1 MDSEKREDNELTV
14 DEEADET
21 TEAKSGDRF
30 QAAVAILI
38 ALVSVISAVVVWRA
52 SMAAGSGSA
61 VDHRGLVDTVKYE
74 AACAQTVAM
83 LYQEADYVTQHA
95 LYQARVDTLQAQD
108 SAAASTEAEWV
119 SQIVV
124 NLALFTPMTT
134 DSDYQ
139 TAGGGVDLDKRLD
152 DIRAADPDLR
162 DMDPQQQFTD
172 ADQYYTE
179 AQVLISFVIVFAVA
193 LFFLTLAE
201 ITRHKI
207 RVGLAAIGTVIFL
220 IGLSGVVIAEA
231 YFVVSR
237 LIAT

>member
-1 MDSEKREDNELTV
+1 MNNEDREDNALAPDEEV
-14 DEEADET
+14 DES
-21 TEAKSGDRF
+21 EAKSGDRF

-38 ALVSVISAVVVWRA
+38 ALVSVISAAVVWRA
-52 SMAAGSGSA
+52 SMVSGSGSA
-61 VDHRGLVDTVKYE
+61 ADHRGLVDTVKYE
-74 AACAQTVAM
+74 AAYAQIVSM
-83 LYQEADYVTQHA
+83 LYQEADYVTQYA
-95 LYQARVDTLQAQD
+95 LYEARVDALQAQD
-108 SAAASTEAEWV
+108 SSAARTEAEWV
-119 SQIVV
+119 SQIVI

-134 DSDYQ
+134 DSEYQ
-139 TAGGGVDLDKRLD
+139 SSGGGVDLDKRLD

-162 DMDPQQQFTD
+162 DLDPQQQFTD

-193 LFFLTLAE
+193 LLFLTLAE

-207 RVGLAAIGTVIFL
+207 RIGLAAIGTVIFL

-237 LIAT
+237 LIAA